1 METIIVYAMRTPLRI
16 AVAQPLT
23 RSGDVAG
30 NAARHA
36 DAVRAAAARVVVF
49 PEMSLTGYELDAAP
63 LDPDDPR
70 FAPLR
75 AACAETGTLALAGA
89 PVPGPHIG
97 VLAIDAEGVRVAY
110 RKMCLGGAEPQ
121 HMRPGR
127 EPAVLDVDGWRLGLA
142 VCKDTGTPEHA
153 AATVALGAGAYL
165 AGVLESA
172 DDAAVPDERA
182 RRVAAAHGVWVATAS
197 FAGST
202 GGGYARAA
210 GGSGIWSPAGEPV
223 ARAGTDTGEVVTATL
238 R

>member
-1 METIIVYAMRTPLRI
+1 MRTPLRI

-23 RSGDVAG
+23 RSHDVEG

-36 DAVRAAAARVVVF
+36 DAVRAAGVRVVVF
-49 PEMSLTGYELDAAP
+49 PEMSLTGYELTAAP
-63 LDPDDPR
+63 LDPADPSL
-70 FAPLR
+70 AALR
-75 AACAETGTLALAGA
+75 AACADTGTLALAGA

-97 VLAIDAEGVRVAY
+97 VLAVDADGVRVAY
-110 RKMCLGGAEPQ
+110 RKMCLGGAEPR

-142 VCKDTGTPEHA
+142 VCKDTGTPEHT
-153 AATVALGAGAYL
+153 AATVALGADAYL

-172 DDAAVPDERA
+172 EDAAVPDERA
-182 RRVAAAHGVWVATAS
+182 RRVAAAHRVWVVTAS

-210 GGSGIWSPAGEPV
+210 GGSGIWSPDGEPV
-223 ARAGTDTGEVVTATL
+223 VRAGAGTGEVVTATL

>member
-23 RSGDVAG
+23 RSHDVEG

-49 PEMSLTGYELDAAP
+49 PEMSLTGYELDAEP

-70 FAPLR
+70 LAPLR

-97 VLAIDAEGVRVAY
+97 VLAVDAEGVRVAY
-110 RKMCLGGAEPQ
+110 RKMCLGGAEPR

-153 AATVALGAGAYL
+153 AATVALGADAYL

-172 DDAAVPDERA
+172 DDATVPDERA

-210 GGSGIWSPAGEPV
+210 GGSGIWSPVGEPV
-223 ARAGTDTGEVVTATL
+223 VRAGADVGAVVTATL
-238 R
+238 H

>member
-1 METIIVYAMRTPLRI
+1 MRTPLRI

-70 FAPLR
+70 LAPLR

-110 RKMCLGGAEPQ
+110 LKMCLGGAEPQ

-153 AATVALGAGAYL
+153 TATVALGADAYL

-182 RRVAAAHGVWVATAS
+182 RRVTAAHGVWVVMAS

-202 GGGYARAA
+202 GGGYARSA

>member
-1 METIIVYAMRTPLRI
+1 MRTPLRI

-63 LDPDDPR
+63 LDPADPR
-70 FAPLR
+70 LAPLR

-153 AATVALGAGAYL
+153 AATVALGADAYL

-202 GGGYARAA
+202 GGGYARSA